1 LHIETTPL
9 AFGMSSQQAPTEFQ
23 INEGRSRPRS
33 KRKLDLYRLALA
45 DKDVRAAL
53 YACNAFLDLIHNWT
67 EQTISYPVSDAFISS
82 IVTCYARPFTFN
94 DFPGVLPKPWRKF
107 SDPRLQNAHHEM
119 VTLRHELFA
128 HSDPT
133 IHTMQIIPA
142 GCYMAGVGRNAPRTS
157 YLIRSQLIPPPR
169 VVGFRDTCADL
180 QGRLEKAISELVD
193 ELYDGMDLPQRAFP
207 FRFNEGL

>member
-1 LHIETTPL
+1 
-9 AFGMSSQQAPTEFQ
+9 MSSQHVITAFQ

-53 YACNAFLDLIHNWT
+53 YACNAFLDLIHGWT
-67 EQTISYPVSDAFISS
+67 GETIPYPTSDAFISS
-82 IVTCYARPFTFN
+82 IVTCYARPFTSN
-94 DFPGVLPKPWRKF
+94 DFPGVLPKQWRKF
-107 SDPRLQNAHHEM
+107 SDQQHQEAHREM
-119 VTLRHELFA
+119 IRLRHELFA

-142 GCYMAGVGRNAPRTS
+142 GCYMRGVDRNAPRTS
-157 YLIRSQLIPPPR
+157 YQIRSQLIPPPR
-169 VVGFRDTCADL
+169 VVGFRDTCVEL
-180 QGRLEKAISELVD
+180 QARFEKAISEMLD
-193 ELYDGMDLPQRAFP
+193 ELYDGMDLPKRAFP